1 MNSRMLILTPVAL
14 ALIGAGLYGA
24 YRYGQHSGMPA
35 ATPAAAAKAGDA
47 KPATAEDGRRVLYWH
62 DPMVPGQRFDKPGK
76 SPFMDMQLVPVYAEA
91 GGDRGDQGGVA
102 VSARVQQS
110 LGVRTGEVV
119 EGALNTQ
126 VAAVGSIAFNERD
139 QVAVQAR
146 AAGFVERLYVRAT
159 LDAVTKGQVLAE
171 LYVPD
176 WVAAQE
182 EFLAV
187 RGMQTG
193 DFASPV
199 GSAGSS
205 TPASPAGSLLDAARQ
220 RMRLAG
226 MNDAQIARVE
236 TEGRVQARLTVVAPA
251 GGVVTELAV
260 REGMTVGMGA
270 PLFRIGGLGTVWA
283 NAEVPESQ
291 AAVLRKGAKVE
302 ASSPALPGTL
312 FKGTV
317 QAILPEVNP
326 VTRTL
331 KARVELANTGG
342 RLVPGM
348 FITMRFTDMRA
359 ARSLLVPSEAV
370 IQTGQRA
377 VVILAEANGRFRPVD
392 VETGG
397 ESGGQTEVKRGL
409 TVGQRVVIS
418 SQFLIDSEASLRGV
432 LARMVDAPA
441 TAAAA
446 QVHHGSGVVVSVN
459 DTGALIKHGNIPSAG
474 MGAMTMEYAAPKGG
488 MPKGVK
494 AGDSVHFEF
503 TMNKDFESV
512 LTAITP
518 MPAAE
523 AKAGAIGAAKD
534 AKP

>member
-1 MNSRMLILTPVAL
+1 MNSRIRIVRLMLTPLAL

-35 ATPAAAAKAGDA
+35 AAPAAAKAGDA
-47 KPATAEDGRRVLYWH
+47 KPATAEDGRKVLYWH

-119 EGALNTQ
+119 EGTLNTQ

-139 QVAVQAR
+139 QVVVQAR

-159 LDAVTKGQVLAE
+159 LDAVSKGQVLAE

-187 RGMQTG
+187 RGMPG
-193 DFASPV
+193 GEA

-291 AAVLRKGAKVE
+291 AAVLRQGAKVE
-302 ASSPALPGTL
+302 ASSPALPGVL

-409 TVGQRVVIS
+409 TAGQRVVIS

-512 LTAITP
+512 LTAITT
-518 MPAAE
+518 MPAPDAR
-523 AKAGAIGAAKD
+523 AGAVGAIKG